1 MSKTPFNGYVLCTLA
16 LSIGINGLAQAAT
29 PVFINEI
36 HYDNSG
42 SDSGEAIEIAGPVGI
57 DLTGWSLVLY
67 NGTGGAKYNTTNLA
81 GVITDQSGSGYG
93 ALSFPIAG
101 MQNGSPDGIAL
112 VNAANNVVQF
122 LTYEG
127 GFTAIDGPAAG
138 LTGTDIGVTES
149 SATAIGLSL
158 QLKGSGSQYEDFAW
172 SGESTASFGN
182 INAGQNFGGNNGNG
196 SGQPLS
202 QCGETATLISA
213 VQGAG
218 AVSPLNGRVQH
229 VEAIVTANFQG
240 SANLNGFFLQQAE
253 ADANPATSEGLF
265 VASNQSVS
273 TGDRV
278 HVVGTVAE
286 TYGMTRLDNVSSVDV
301 CSSGHALPTPVA
313 VSLPFDQAGNEPEH
327 WEGMLISLPQTLS
340 VTENYNLARYGEI
353 LLSSGGRLFTPT
365 QIALPGQAA
374 IDAAADNALNQLLV
388 DDGSNTQN
396 PAQVIYPQPDGL
408 SAVNTLRSGYTVT
421 NATGVLTYDFGVY
434 RLQPTRALAFV
445 ADNSRPAALESNATA
460 SLKVASF
467 NVLNF
472 FNGNG
477 LGAGFPTSRG
487 ADTLAEFNRQRD
499 KIINAIHALN
509 ADVVG
514 LMEIENDG
522 YGSQSAIADLL
533 SGLNQLAGASSYAFV
548 NPGLNKIGTD
558 EITVGMIYKPAK
570 VSLQG
575 AAAIL
580 DTSVNPQFLDS
591 KNRPAVAQ
599 TFLDKASNKMLT
611 VAVNHLKSKGSACD
625 DVNDPDTGDGQGNCN
640 LTRTAAAEAL
650 ATWLS
655 NDPTQ
660 SGATNA
666 LIIGDLNAYAQ
677 EDPITAIK
685 DAGYVNLID
694 SLLSNTAAYSY
705 VFQGAAGYLDHA
717 LANATLAPQV
727 KAVAAWHINADEP
740 RALDYNSEFK
750 TPGQVAGFYAA
761 DAYRSS
767 DHDPLLVQLFVAGDL
782 DADGDVD
789 NADFSL
795 FRSQLGKCGSKPGF
809 NREADYDQNGCVSMA
824 DYRVWYGKFKQYLS
838 VTNQQ

>member
-1 MSKTPFNGYVLCTLA
+1 MIKTPINGYVLCTLA
-16 LSIGINGLAQAAT
+16 LSIGSSGLAQAAT

-42 SDSGEAIEIAGPVGI
+42 TDTGEAIEVAAPAGT

-67 NGTGGAKYNTTNLA
+67 NGNGGGQYSSTNLT
-81 GVITDQSGSGYG
+81 GVVADQSGSGYG
-93 ALSFPIAG
+93 GLSFPIAG
-101 MQNGSPDGIAL
+101 IQNGAPDGLAL
-112 VNAANNVVQF
+112 VDAAHHVVQF

-127 GFTAIDGPAAG
+127 SFTAIDGPAAG
-138 LTGTDIGVTES
+138 MTGADIGVAES
-149 SATAIGLSL
+149 GTTAIGLSL

-172 SGESTASFGN
+172 SSESTASFGG
-182 INAGQNFGGNNGNG
+182 INAGQNFGGNNNG
-196 SGQPLS
+196 GQPPLS

-218 AVSPLNGRVQH
+218 AVSPLNGSVQQ

-240 SANLNGFFLQQAE
+240 SANLNGFFLQQPE

-265 VASNQSVS
+265 VASNLPVN

-278 HVVGTVAE
+278 HVVGTIAE
-286 TYGMTRLDNVSSVDV
+286 TYGMTRLVNVSSLEV
-301 CSSGHALPTPVA
+301 CSSGNALPAPAA
-313 VSLPFDQAGNEPEH
+313 VSLPFDQAGNDPEH
-327 WEGMLISLPQTLS
+327 WEGMLINLPQTLT

-353 LLSSGGRLFTPT
+353 LLSSNGRLVTPT

-374 IDAAADNALNQLLV
+374 IDTAADNALNQLLV

-396 PAQVIYPQPDGL
+396 LDPVLYPQPDGL
-408 SAVNTLRSGYTVT
+408 SAANTLRSGYTVSD
-421 NATGVLTYDFGVY
+421 ATGVLAYDFGVY
-434 RLQPTRALAFV
+434 RLEPTQALAFV
-445 ADNSRPAALESNATA
+445 ADNSRPAVPENNVTA

-472 FNGNG
+472 FNGDG

-487 ADTLAEFNRQRD
+487 ADTLAEFNRQRE

-522 YGSQSAIADLL
+522 YGNQSAIADLVA
-533 SGLNQLAGASSYAFV
+533 GLNQLAGAGSYAFV
-548 NPGLNKIGTD
+548 NPGLSKVGTD

-570 VSLQG
+570 VTLQG

-580 DTSVNPQFLDS
+580 DTSVNPQFIDT

-640 LTRTAAAEAL
+640 LTRTAAAHAL
-650 ATWLS
+650 ASWLS
-655 NDPTQ
+655 GDPTH
-660 SGATNA
+660 SGTGNS

-677 EDPITAIK
+677 EDPITALK
-685 DAGYVNLID
+685 QAGYVNLIET
-694 SLLSNTAAYSY
+694 LVGNQAAYSY
-705 VFQGAAGYLDHA
+705 VFQGASGYLDHA
-717 LANATLAPQV
+717 LASNALASQV
-727 KAVAAWHINADEP
+727 KAVGEWHINADEP
-740 RALDYNSEFK
+740 RALDYNTEFK

-789 NADFSL
+789 TADFSL
-795 FRSQLGKCGSKPGF
+795 FRSQLGQCGSKPGF

-824 DYRVWYGKFKQYLS
+824 DYRIWYGLFRQYLS
-838 VTNQQ
+838 VTNQP